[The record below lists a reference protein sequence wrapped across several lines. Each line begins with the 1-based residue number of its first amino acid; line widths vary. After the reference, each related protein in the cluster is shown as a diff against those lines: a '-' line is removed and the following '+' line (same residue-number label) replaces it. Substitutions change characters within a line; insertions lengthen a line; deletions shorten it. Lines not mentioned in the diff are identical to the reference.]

1 MIGTMWGLRVLVD
14 HGYFLGSGSLP
25 CAPSPTASP
34 SLSALYPEGL
44 VLRSHHQV
52 SLVGFLSMEALLEIR
67 RRIRERL
74 GNSFLACCCGF
85 EMISS
90 MVAQPLPWFHWN
102 TSKLFSPC
110 FSRLRGDNSFSTR
123 QYLGASKQLFCS

>member
-1 MIGTMWGLRVLVD
+1 MWIMVIFWVLV
-14 HGYFLGSGSLP
+14 
-25 CAPSPTASP
+25 PSPVYP
-34 SLSALYPEGL
+34 PPQLLHLYL
-44 VLRSHHQV
+44 LCVLRGWSSDHTTR
-52 SLVGFLSMEALLEIR
+52 SLWLDSVNGGTAGDQKKG
-67 RRIRERL
+67 RERL
-74 GNSFLACCCGF
+74 GNSFLACCFGF

-110 FSRLRGDNSFSTR
+110 FSRLRGDNSFPTH